1 MYKIQVTIYV
11 SIGEL
16 VQFDRYVFFFF
27 FFYLNGDQKTLAR
40 TSLVVQWLRL
50 LIPNAGGLGS
60 IPYQETRSHK
70 LQLKISPQAETKIKD
85 PMCRN

>member
-1 MYKIQVTIYV
+1 MYKINVTIYV

-16 VQFDRYVFFFF
+16 LQFDRYIFFFPV
-27 FFYLNGDQKTLAR
+27 YGNQKTLAR
-40 TSLVVQWLRL
+40 TSLVVQGLRL
-50 LIPNAGGLGS
+50 LIPNAGGLGL

-70 LQLKISPQAETKIKD
+70 LRLKISPQAEMKIND

>member
-1 MYKIQVTIYV
+1 MKATIYV

-16 VQFDRYVFFFF
+16 VQFDRYVFVFF
-27 FFYLNGDQKTLAR
+27 FFYQVDGDQKTLAR
-40 TSLVVQWLRL
+40 TSLVVQWLR

-85 PMCRN
+85 RMCHN

>member
-1 MYKIQVTIYV
+1 MYKMKATIYV

-16 VQFDRYVFFFF
+16 VQFDRYVFVFF
-27 FFYLNGDQKTLAR
+27 FFYQVDGDQKTLAR
-40 TSLVVQWLRL
+40 TSLVVQWLR

-85 PMCRN
+85 RMCHN

>member
-1 MYKIQVTIYV
+1 MTDMC
-11 SIGEL
+11 L
-16 VQFDRYVFFFF
+16 FLFFFCQV
-27 FFYLNGDQKTLAR
+27 YGDQKILAR